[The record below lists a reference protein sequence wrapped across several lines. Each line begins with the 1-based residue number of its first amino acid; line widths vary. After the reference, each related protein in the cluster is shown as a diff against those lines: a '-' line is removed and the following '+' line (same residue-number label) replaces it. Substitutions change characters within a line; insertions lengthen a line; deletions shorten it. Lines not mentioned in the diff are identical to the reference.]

1 MVTDGRFSSL
11 FACLTWKC
19 RPMERLLATPLQ
31 AVQDSP
37 QRLPQ
42 TRCTCWNRAPTPPN
56 PPQVMLSKRSFVR
69 ERAAALGARTPPQQT
84 HLTISGCWR
93 ICYTSSSTTCFI
105 SRAQFNCCFMKPSQA
120 FSLPLILQPPFML
133 EQRHPFGR
141 KSCRCT
147 SDLH

>member
-11 FACLTWKC
+11 FACLKWKC
-19 RPMERLLATPLQ
+19 RPMEQLLAPPFQ
-31 AVQDSP
+31 AALVRP

-42 TRCTCWNRAPTPPN
+42 TRCTCLNRARTHPSPP
-56 PPQVMLSKRSFVR
+56 LATLLKWSFVK
-69 ERAAALGARTPPQQT
+69 RAGAVVKSSN
-84 HLTISGCWR
+84 HLTDSETISGCWR
-93 ICYTSSSTTCFI
+93 ICYTSSSTTGFI

-120 FSLPLILQPPFML
+120 FSLPLILQPSFML

-147 SDLH
+147 SNLH

>member
-1 MVTDGRFSSL
+1 MRAPIDGYRWAL
-11 FACLTWKC
+11 FFAVRMLNLEVKPDGTLTGT
-19 RPMERLLATPLQ
+19 PFQDAQDRL
-31 AVQDSP
+31 

-42 TRCTCWNRAPTPPN
+42 TRCACWNRAPTPPN

-120 FSLPLILQPPFML
+120 FSLPLILQQSLRL
-133 EQRHPFGR
+133 EQRRPIG
-141 KSCRCT
+141 
-147 SDLH
+147 